1 MPCPAPIWKFI
12 MLAKDIQLKYIPEV
26 ITKMR
31 MGGAST
37 GSIKN
42 IIRKSKEDLKAMNNN
57 GFKHPFF
64 TLLSKKLRKIP
75 QLFKR

>member
-12 MLAKDIQLKYIPEV
+12 MLAGYSIKIHPQGNHQNAHGWCQY
-26 ITKMR
+26 R
-31 MGGAST
+31 QC
-37 GSIKN
+37 IKN

-64 TLLSKKLRKIP
+64 TLLSKNLRKIP